1 MLKAAQPYLA
11 PDGSITLIGAITAR
25 TGMPGTAGIGALN
38 AAVEALVQ
46 PLAAELAP
54 IRVNAAS
61 PGYVDTPWWSMIPDP
76 DRPAMFDQIGS
87 SLPVRRVAS
96 ADDIADAVVLLATN
110 PNITGTVLETD
121 GGAHLTG

>member
-1 MLKAAQPYLA
+1 
-11 PDGSITLIGAITAR
+11 
-25 TGMPGTAGIGALN
+25 MPGTAGIGALN

-54 IRVNAAS
+54 IRVNTAS
-61 PGYVDTPWWSMIPDP
+61 PGYVDTPWWSMIPGP

-87 SLPVRRVAS
+87 SLPIRKVAS